1 MIEDATFWALVALI
15 IFLGAMVYLKVPGM
29 VTSVLDKRADTIRKE
44 LDEARRLREEAQDL
58 LASYE
63 RKQREAEKDAQALIA
78 HAEAEAER
86 HAKHAAE
93 ALEVT
98 LRRRRDLAVER
109 IAQAEK
115 DAVRHVRAAATDL
128 ALKATRK
135 LLIDKIDAGKQAELI
150 DGAIADVKDR
160 LH

>member
-1 MIEDATFWALVALI
+1 MRFDETFWVAIAFVVAAAILWKPI
-15 IFLGAMVYLKVPGM
+15 TKMTFGG
-29 VTSVLDKRADTIRKE
+29 LDKRSGRILDE

-63 RKQREAEKDAQALIA
+63 RKQRDAEKEAQALIA
-78 HAEAEAER
+78 HAEAEAAR
-86 HAKHAAE
+86 HAQHAAE
-93 ALEVT
+93 ALEVM
-98 LRRRRDLAVER
+98 LKRRRDLAVDR

-115 DAVRHVRAAATDL
+115 DAVRHVRAAATEL

-135 LLIDKIDAGKQAELI
+135 LLTDKIDDGKQAELI
-150 DGAIADVKDR
+150 DGAIGDVEDR

>member
-1 MIEDATFWALVALI
+1 MVFDETFWVALAFFVTI
-15 IFLGAMVYLKVPGM
+15 GILWRPLTKLIFGG
-29 VTSVLDKRADTIRKE
+29 LDGRSDRIRSE

-63 RKQREAEKDAQALIA
+63 RKQREAEKEAAALIE
-78 HAEAEAER
+78 HAEEEAER

-93 ALEVT
+93 ALEAA
-98 LRRRRDLAVER
+98 LKRRRELAMER
-109 IAQAEK
+109 IAQAEH
-115 DAVRHVRAAATDL
+115 DAVRHVRAAATEL

-135 LLIDKIDAGKQAELI
+135 LLTDKIDDGKQAELI
-150 DGAIADVKDR
+150 DNAIGDVEDR

>member
-1 MIEDATFWALVALI
+1 MHFDETFWVAIAFFVAAAILWKPI
-15 IFLGAMVYLKVPGM
+15 TKMIFGG
-29 VTSVLDKRADTIRKE
+29 LDNRSNRIRDE

-63 RKQREAEKDAQALIA
+63 RKQREAEREAQALIA

-93 ALEVT
+93 QLEAALK
-98 LRRRRDLAVER
+98 RRRDLAMER

-115 DAVRHVRAAATDL
+115 DAVRHVRAAATEL

-135 LLIDKIDAGKQAELI
+135 LLTDKIDAGKQAELI
-150 DGAIADVKDR
+150 DNAIDDVDKR

>member
-1 MIEDATFWALVALI
+1 MQLDETFWVALAFVVAAAI
-15 IFLGAMVYLKVPGM
+15 LWKPLTKMIYGG
-29 VTSVLDKRADTIRKE
+29 LDKRSDKIRDE

-63 RKQREAEKDAQALIA
+63 RKQHEAEKEAQTLIQ

-86 HAKHAAE
+86 HAEHAAE
-93 ALEVT
+93 ALETT
-98 LRRRRDLAVER
+98 LKRRRDLAMER
-109 IAQAEK
+109 IEQAEK

-128 ALKATRK
+128 ALKATRQ
-135 LLIDKIDAGKQAELI
+135 LLTDKIDENKQAELI
-150 DGAIADVKDR
+150 DGAIGDVEDR

>member
-1 MIEDATFWALVALI
+1 MHFDETFWVAIAFFVALAI
-15 IFLGAMVYLKVPGM
+15 VWKPITKMTFGG
-29 VTSVLDKRADTIRKE
+29 LDKRSDRIRDE

-63 RKQREAEKDAQALIA
+63 RKQREAEKEAQALIA

-86 HAKHAAE
+86 HAKHAAA
-93 ALEVT
+93 ALEVA

-135 LLIDKIDAGKQAELI
+135 LLIDKIDADKQAELI
-150 DGAIADVKDR
+150 DGAIGDVKDR

>member
-1 MIEDATFWALVALI
+1 MHFDETFWVAVAFLVAVAI
-15 IFLGAMVYLKVPGM
+15 VWKPIKKMTFGG
-29 VTSVLDKRADTIRKE
+29 LDSRSDRIRDE

-63 RKQREAEKDAQALIA
+63 RKQREAEKEAQALIA

-150 DGAIADVKDR
+150 DGAIGDVKDR

>member
-1 MIEDATFWALVALI
+1 MHFDETFWVAVAFVVAAGILWKPI
-15 IFLGAMVYLKVPGM
+15 TKMTFGG
-29 VTSVLDKRADTIRKE
+29 LDRRSDRIRDE

-63 RKQREAEKDAQALIA
+63 RKQREAEKEAQALIA

-115 DAVRHVRAAATDL
+115 DAVRQVRAAATDL

-135 LLIDKIDAGKQAELI
+135 LLTDKIDEGKQAELI
-150 DGAIADVKDR
+150 DGAIGDVKER